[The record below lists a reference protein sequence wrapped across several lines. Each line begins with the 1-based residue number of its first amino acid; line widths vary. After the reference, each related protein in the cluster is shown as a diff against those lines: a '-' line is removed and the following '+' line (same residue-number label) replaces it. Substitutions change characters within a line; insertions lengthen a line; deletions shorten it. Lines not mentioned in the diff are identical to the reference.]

1 MLAMLGGVGGVRAHL
16 TSANAVKTSSKP
28 KSTEVTIPQVIVK
41 AKKKNTSDQVGTE
54 KIHTQTS

>member
-1 MLAMLGGVGGVRAHL
+1 MLAMLGGARAHL

-28 KSTEVTIPQVIVK
+28 KSTEVTILQAIVN
-41 AKKKNTSDQVGTE
+41 AKKKNPSDQVGTE